1 MDITFPGGLYGNDI
15 ELQNGKYY
23 TYSARV
29 YPNSEII
36 MGSAYPLY
44 PATNGGSYDS
54 SNCEIVEVSHSKIP
68 AGTWTDIY
76 IVFKIKGANVKF
88 QPWLYHGTASG
99 VRTSFADVQLEEGKI
114 RTPWSQHPQ
123 EIYDGVTTIDKNGVK
138 VSQSNYNGYTQMKA
152 DGFYVNNGSENVI
165 SVTKDGATFKGKVTI
180 QSGSTVPTSTLS
192 GTISNSQLNS
202 TITSDISTAKTN
214 ASTALSTANSVNTT
228 VNNGK
233 TNWNN
238 AYNRV
243 NEWAYGAVTGSTTI
257 DGGLIQSNTIV
268 ADKIKTG
275 SITATQI
282 AARTITASE
291 IASGTI
297 TATQIKSGTITATQL
312 ASNAIT
318 ADKIASN
325 AITGKTISG
334 GTITGTSISGG
345 TISGISI
352 SGGTISGSN
361 ISGAT
366 FTSSGT
372 DSNSYQYQTMSLDS
386 GALRMTGSQVGGT
399 NDGQEINKTY
409 LTSMG
414 LVVKDSSY
422 SGFGGNANAL
432 YTNTGIYW
440 NPKGTGGEEYPNWH
454 QTIGFYDDYI
464 LLDNDVTSA
473 GKYLGAGLFT
483 TYTNLYVGCEGEVR
497 ATDMNG
503 RNDGNTVYKPIRA
516 SKFMRADGKH
526 AYINN
531 TGGGTLTSADSALV
545 ANGMR
550 TNATDFYLGVDGQLR
565 VTDKNGYN
573 NGNGLKYKPIT
584 ASAHNNSSDLIFKK
598 NIKKLDDSKNIK
610 MLSESEESFAI
621 KTLKDVT
628 VYEYD
633 LVDGEENQIGLIA
646 QECPQVLRGSDAMY
660 DLDIETANS
669 ITDEERKE
677 LINEDVVGASIN
689 LYSMATMLWKVCQ
702 EQQTMIE
709 KLEKRIE
716 ELENK

>member
-1 MDITFPGGLYGNDI
+1 
-15 ELQNGKYY
+15 
-23 TYSARV
+23 
-29 YPNSEII
+29 
-36 MGSAYPLY
+36 
-44 PATNGGSYDS
+44 
-54 SNCEIVEVSHSKIP
+54 
-68 AGTWTDIY
+68 
-76 IVFKIKGANVKF
+76 
-88 QPWLYHGTASG
+88 
-99 VRTSFADVQLEEGKI
+99 
-114 RTPWSQHPQ
+114 
-123 EIYDGVTTIDKNGVK
+123 
-138 VSQSNYNGYTQMKA
+138 
-152 DGFYVNNGSENVI
+152 
-165 SVTKDGATFKGKVTI
+165 
-180 QSGSTVPTSTLS
+180 
-192 GTISNSQLNS
+192 
-202 TITSDISTAKTN
+202 
-214 ASTALSTANSVNTT
+214 
-228 VNNGK
+228 
-233 TNWNN
+233 
-238 AYNRV
+238 
-243 NEWAYGAVTGSTTI
+243 
-257 DGGLIQSNTIV
+257 
-268 ADKIKTG
+268 
-275 SITATQI
+275 
-282 AARTITASE
+282 
-291 IASGTI
+291 
-297 TATQIKSGTITATQL
+297 
-312 ASNAIT
+312 
-318 ADKIASN
+318 
-325 AITGKTISG
+325 
-334 GTITGTSISGG
+334 
-345 TISGISI
+345 
-352 SGGTISGSN
+352 
-361 ISGAT
+361 
-366 FTSSGT
+366 
-372 DSNSYQYQTMSLDS
+372 
-386 GALRMTGSQVGGT
+386 
-399 NDGQEINKTY
+399 
-409 LTSMG
+409 
-414 LVVKDSSY
+414 
-422 SGFGGNANAL
+422 
-432 YTNTGIYW
+432 
-440 NPKGTGGEEYPNWH
+440 
-454 QTIGFYDDYI
+454 
-464 LLDNDVTSA
+464 
-473 GKYLGAGLFT
+473 
-483 TYTNLYVGCEGEVR
+483 
-497 ATDMNG
+497 MNG